1 MKLANTTSFLFRR
14 PNTFG
19 RAGRIHRGPPHSDL
33 ASSVKIGRA
42 PNRLTARWHICP
54 ETSRLECVWSL
65 EAANFEDQP
74 YRKTRRRR
82 SLRRL
87 LTNRARARI
96 LDVQFHHM
104 AVGPSHE

>member
-1 MKLANTTSFLFRR
+1 MKLANTSSFLFRR
-14 PNTFG
+14 PNTFS
-19 RAGRIHRGPPHSDL
+19 RAGRIHRGSPHSDL
-33 ASSVKIGRA
+33 ASSVKSGRA
-42 PNRLTARWHICP
+42 PNRLIARWHVCP

-87 LTNRARARI
+87 LADRVRARSLMSNFMTWPQGAR
-96 LDVQFHHM
+96 
-104 AVGPSHE
+104 HE